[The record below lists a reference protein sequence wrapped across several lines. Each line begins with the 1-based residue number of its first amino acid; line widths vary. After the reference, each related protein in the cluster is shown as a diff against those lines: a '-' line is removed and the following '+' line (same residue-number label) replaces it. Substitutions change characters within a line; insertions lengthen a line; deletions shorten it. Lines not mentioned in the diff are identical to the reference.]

1 MDREIIDALLGLLD
15 QRIAEQ
21 FPGQLLGL
29 AADFFERLI
38 DRHRADRHRRIAYD
52 PFADRVD
59 VAPGRQVH
67 DRVGAPARCPHH
79 LLDLLGDTRGDDRIA
94 DIGVD
99 LHQEIAADDHRLGFR
114 MVDVVRDDRAAAG
127 DLVADEFRR
136 HLIRDAGAERLAG
149 IDARGPQLL
158 LGLAAEIF
166 ADRDIFHLG
175 RDDAALGIGVLRH
188 RLTGLGAQ
196 YLALATVEYRHR
208 TRLAALQSIVF
219 RLDLAAV
226 DLVDVAAR
234 QDPRPAQFR
243 QPLVDVGRGRG
254 IRIRAGRVVDAQSR
268 LVGARLQVDLTHRN
282 AQIAMAPARDM

>member
-1 MDREIIDALLGLLD
+1 MDREIIDPLLGLLD

-38 DRHRADRHRRIAYD
+38 DRHGADRHRRIAYD

-67 DRVGAPARCPHH
+67 DRVGAPARRPHH

-94 DIGVD
+94 DISVD
-99 LHQEIAADDHRLGFR
+99 LRQEIAADDHRLGFR

-149 IDARGPQLL
+149 IDARGQF
-158 LGLAAEIF
+158 LAAEIF
-166 ADRDIFHLG
+166 ADRDIFHLAG
-175 RDDAALGIGVLRH
+175 GAAALGISVLSHAPAGFREQD
-188 RLTGLGAQ
+188 R
-196 YLALATVEYRHR
+196 ALAAGAYQ
-208 TRLAALQSIVF
+208 ALT
-219 RLDLAAV
+219 
-226 DLVDVAAR
+226 
-234 QDPRPAQFR
+234 P
-243 QPLVDVGRGRG
+243 PL
-254 IRIRAGRVVDAQSR
+254 
-268 LVGARLQVDLTHRN
+268 
-282 AQIAMAPARDM
+282 